1 MNNIENVYAE
11 VFEILSY
18 MDKMTVM
25 KTPVNVLSNI
35 KNLRN
40 KDFQTNINKN
50 DIFNENNISKETVDL
65 LCWLDYTYW
74 SNENK
79 KEEINN
85 IIKENNRIEEINKRE
100 RYNPDN
106 LFVKNNQPKVEIN
119 TSLIK
124 YKENTFIQ
132 KMKAFLK
139 KIFHR

>member
-35 KNLRN
+35 KNLQN

>member
-1 MNNIENVYAE
+1 MNIENIYAE
-11 VFEILSY
+11 TFEILSY

-25 KTPVNVLSNI
+25 KIPVNVLSSI

-40 KDFQTNINKN
+40 KNFKTNIDKN

-74 SNENK
+74 SNENE

-85 IIKENNRIEEINKRE
+85 IIKENNRVEEINKRE

-106 LFVKNNQPKVEIN
+106 LFVKNNQPKVDIN
-119 TSLIK
+119 TSLIE
-124 YKENTFIQ
+124 YKEITFMQRI
-132 KMKAFLK
+132 KAFLK
-139 KIFHR
+139 RIFRR

>member
-1 MNNIENVYAE
+1 
-11 VFEILSY
+11 
-18 MDKMTVM
+18 MTVM
-25 KTPVNVLSNI
+25 KIPVNVLSNI

-74 SNENK
+74 SNENQ